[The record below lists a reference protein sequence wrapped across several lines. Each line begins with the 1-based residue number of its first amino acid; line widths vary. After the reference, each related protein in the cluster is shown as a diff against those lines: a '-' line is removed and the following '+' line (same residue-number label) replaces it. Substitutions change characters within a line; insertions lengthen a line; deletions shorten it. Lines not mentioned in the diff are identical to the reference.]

1 MFDLLKLIKMV
12 KIKPVKKG
20 DLSKLTEIYKNVF
33 DYSASI
39 KYFENH
45 SKVDTIK
52 IWKISTLK
60 IIGFVVFYHV
70 KDEIEIIEIGIIK
83 SCQRKN
89 YGSLIINKIKNLNDI
104 RKIFLEVSVENT
116 QAIDFYLKNG
126 FKKIGIRKAYY
137 KGNKQRIDA
146 LRLLFEF

>member
-1 MFDLLKLIKMV
+1 MIYIKPVKKDDLLKLI
-12 KIKPVKKG
+12 
-20 DLSKLTEIYKNVF
+20 EIEKDVF

-39 KYFENH
+39 EDFINYFNE
-45 SKVDTIK
+45 DTIK
-52 IWKISTLK
+52 IWKVLDHIVV
-60 IIGFVVFYHV
+60 GFIVFYRV
-70 KDEIEIIEIGIIK
+70 KDEIEIIKIGIMK

-89 YGSLIINKIKNLNDI
+89 YGSLLVNKLKKLKDI

-116 QAIDFYLKNG
+116 KAINFYLKNG

-137 KGNKQRIDA
+137 KVNKKRIDA

>member
-1 MFDLLKLIKMV
+1 MINIKQVKKGELLKLI
-12 KIKPVKKG
+12 
-20 DLSKLTEIYKNVF
+20 EIDKDIF

-39 KYFENH
+39 NDFENYF
-45 SKVDTIK
+45 KEDTIK
-52 IWKISTLK
+52 IWKISTQK
-60 IIGFVVFYHV
+60 IIGFVIFYHV
-70 KDEIEIIEIGIIK
+70 RDEIEIIQIGIMK

-89 YGSLIINKIKNLNDI
+89 YGSLIVNKIKKLKDV

-116 QAIDFYLKNG
+116 QAINFYLKNG

-137 KGNKQRIDA
+137 KGNKKRIDA